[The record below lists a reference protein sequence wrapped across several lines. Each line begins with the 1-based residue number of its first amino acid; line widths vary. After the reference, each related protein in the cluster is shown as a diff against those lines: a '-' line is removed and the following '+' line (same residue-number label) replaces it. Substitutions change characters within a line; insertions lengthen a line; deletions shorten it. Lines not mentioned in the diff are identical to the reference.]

1 MSFQLGIS
9 VKCEI
14 TYFGDLLTITLV
26 VKAKEPVKLFDP
38 EEYKRLLDEDSS
50 ITKLKYML
58 MKKLFDNGHM
68 DFERNKQLINE
79 GKKFKECIDI
89 LSMEK

>member
-1 MSFQLGIS
+1 
-9 VKCEI
+9 
-14 TYFGDLLTITLV
+14 
-26 VKAKEPVKLFDP
+26 
-38 EEYKRLLDEDSS
+38 
-50 ITKLKYML
+50 ML